1 MPQPSDPT
9 TAPSGPEATPPHLK
23 RISSRSDLFPQFVAM
38 QKKLKARNFAVFR
51 MSGGGLPNRR
61 KLACELENFG
71 AGAAESYDAFLDA
84 YATTLIEHIDKSLLP
99 LMWSGMG
106 DACFAEAPEFASL
119 TVRLPS
125 GLLPFSGIAFPIRLG
140 TTGNGYV
147 IFTATALD
155 LASDDI
161 IDQHVKSCRLMTE
174 LLTLDER
181 RVGHAESLSEREIAC
196 LQLAGDGRISE
207 EIAEKLGLSVHTVN
221 AYLGSAAIKLDSVNR
236 IQAIAKAIR
245 LGYIH

>member
-1 MPQPSDPT
+1 MAQFPDAVTLAASD
-9 TAPSGPEATPPHLK
+9 AGASQIK
-23 RISSRSDLFPQFVAM
+23 RVSSRSDLFPQFVAM

-51 MSGGGLPNRR
+51 LAGGGLPNRR
-61 KLACELENFG
+61 KLVCELENFG
-71 AGAAESYDAFLDA
+71 AGAAEICNRFIDTYGPALLDH
-84 YATTLIEHIDKSLLP
+84 LDKSLLP
-99 LMWSGMG
+99 MMWSGSG
-106 DACFAEAPEFASL
+106 EACFAEAPEFASL
-119 TVRLPS
+119 TVRLPA
-125 GLLPFSGIAFPIRLG
+125 GVLPFSGIAFPVRLG

-147 IFTATALD
+147 VFTATAFD

-161 IDQHVKSCRLMTE
+161 IDQHVGSCRLMTD
-174 LLTLDER
+174 LLALDER
-181 RVGHAESLSEREIAC
+181 RVAHAETLSERELAC
-196 LQLAGDGRISE
+196 LQLAGDGRISD